1 MNLKPFQ
8 INALNKLFE
17 ACEDDYTTHIVLKSS
32 TGSGKTIMLTRFIK
46 DFCRQ
51 HKNIVFIW
59 LTPGK
64 GNLEEQSKKK
74 MDDYIPESHTKLLS
88 DVFTTGFEDGDACFI
103 NWELLT
109 KKDNIALKD
118 SERENFEDRVNKAHR
133 EGLRFFV
140 VIDESHQ
147 NNTDKA
153 KVILDI
159 LAPKKII
166 RASATPKITERDKL
180 IDIDEADVIA
190 QQLIKKLIIINEDFP
205 QKMEDVD
212 LVEYLL
218 EKALKKQQ
226 EIHAEFLKRNVL
238 VNPLILVQL
247 PNSDDSMKKHVE
259 EFFAKN
265 DITFEN
271 GQLAKWLSDASEKIN
286 LSGIEKNNAVPVAL
300 IMKQA
305 IATGWDCPRSHI
317 LVKLRPQAGDEPTT
331 FDIQTIGR
339 IRRMPQA
346 IHYNSDLLD
355 SCYLYSFDTTFVSQ
369 VRASLGDK
377 AVDARL
383 LHLKDEYKEFT
394 LQKQQRKD
402 VETGD
407 KRDIRKTTKSI
418 AQYIKKKYSLSNNA
432 EENKTRLETEGFEVG
447 SKVVDKAKSGVASLL
462 SHLETKQNDFN
473 EVDFFSEVNT
483 HGAHGLAYKHAVH
496 VIGKEIGLE
505 YSQANTIVRK
515 IFCNLP
521 PFTDKVLKLPIRDL
535 YAFVINNQDD
545 IRYAVREAMAA
556 DLSGEE
562 PSLGLEQIV
571 YHDFHFPQSEIM
583 TYKGD
588 VPIQV
593 EFTKN
598 VYGGYL
604 SSAIRSNPEKKFE
617 KFLDSFD
624 KVNWWYKNG
633 DKGEQYFSVVYL
645 DNGAKQKLFYPDYVL
660 DMNGEIWICETK
672 GGFTTTGH
680 SEDIDI
686 YSSKKFEVL
695 KQYVKE
701 NKLHGGFVRYDAD
714 SDELFIATEKYSEE
728 FDANCWKQLKDVWKR

>member
-1 MNLKPFQ
+1 MNLKLFQ

-17 ACEDDYTTHIVLKSS
+17 ACEDNYTTHIVLKSP

-46 DFCRQ
+46 DFCRE
-51 HKNIVFIW
+51 HKKIVFIW

-74 MDDYIPESHTKLLS
+74 MDDYIPDSHTKLLS
-88 DVFTTGFEDGDACFI
+88 DVFTSGFEEGDACFI

-109 KKDNIALKD
+109 KKDNIAVKD
-118 SERENFEDRVNKAHR
+118 SERENFEDQVKKAHR
-133 EGLRFFV
+133 EGLSFFV
-140 VIDESHQ
+140 IIDESHQ

-159 LAPKKII
+159 LNPKKII
-166 RASATPKITERDKL
+166 RTSATPKITERDKL
-180 IDIDEADVIA
+180 IEIDEADVIA

-205 QKMEDVD
+205 QKLEDVD

-218 EKALKKQQ
+218 EKALKKQK
-226 EIHAEFLKRNVL
+226 EIHTEFLKRNVF

-247 PNSDDSMKKHVE
+247 PNNDDSMKEQVE

-271 GQLAKWLSDASEKIN
+271 GLLSKWLSDASEKKN
-286 LSGIEKNNAVPVAL
+286 LEGIEKNNAIPVAL

-305 IATGWDCPRSHI
+305 IATGWDCPRAHI
-317 LVKLRPQAGDEPTT
+317 LVKLRPQTGDEPTT

-355 SCYLYSFDTTFVSQ
+355 SCYLYSLDTEFVNN
-369 VRASLGDK
+369 VRSSLGDK

-383 LHLKDEYKEFT
+383 LHLKKEFKDFT

-402 VETGD
+402 VETGE
-407 KRDIRKTTKSI
+407 KRDLRKTTKSI
-418 AQYIKKKYSLSNNA
+418 AQYIKTKFNLSDKVD
-432 EENKTRLETEGFEVG
+432 ENTTRLKSAGFEIG
-447 SKVVDKAKSGVASLL
+447 SKVVDKTKSGVTSLL
-462 SHLETKQNDFN
+462 SHLEMEQNDFN

-496 VIGKEIGLE
+496 IIGKEIGFDYDRTNPIL
-505 YSQANTIVRK
+505 RK
-515 IFCNLP
+515 LFCNLP
-521 PFTDKVLKLPIRDL
+521 PFNEKILKLPIRDL

-545 IRYAVREAMAA
+545 IRYAVREAMSA
-556 DLSGEE
+556 DIFGETQ
-562 PSLGLEQIV
+562 SLGLEQIV
-571 YHDFHFPQSEIM
+571 IHDFHFPQSEIM
-583 TYKGD
+583 TYNGQA
-588 VPIQV
+588 PIQN
-593 EFTKN
+593 ELKKN
-598 VYGGYL
+598 VYSGYL
-604 SSAIRSNPEKKFE
+604 SSAIRSGPEKKFE
-617 KFLDSFD
+617 KFLDSFE

-633 DKGEQYFSVVYL
+633 DKGDQYFSVVYL

-660 DMNGEIWICETK
+660 DMDGEIWICETK

-680 SEDIDI
+680 SEDIDP
-686 YSSKKFEVL
+686 YSPKKFAVL
-695 KQYVKE
+695 KQYVTQ

-714 SDELFIATEKYSEE
+714 SDELFIATEKFSEE
-728 FDANCWKQLKDVWKR
+728 FDADCWKQLKEVWK